1 MKIRGVFFLSVL
13 SLLFSQEVAA
23 EKREVTVQLKWWNQ
37 FQFAGYYAAVKQG
50 YYQAEGLQVKL
61 VPGDA
66 QHPVMDEV
74 LSGRAD
80 FGITG
85 SDLLIGFASGK
96 PVVALG
102 AIFQHSPYVIMSM
115 PEKKIHLPSDLVGK
129 SIMASE
135 HQGWVELKAV
145 FLKEGIDLNRLS
157 IMNHSWN
164 NLDLIQGRIDAMTGY
179 RSVEPFQLAELGT
192 SPSIIRPA
200 DYGVDFYGDILFSSR
215 SFIERNPETVEKF
228 RRATFKGWEY
238 AMSHKEEMIDH
249 ILTFPDVKARKVN
262 RRALVFE
269 ANEMEQL
276 IVPSLV
282 DIGNMNEG
290 RWQHIL
296 DIHKE
301 LNLIPGGTKLKGF
314 LYEKKPSF
322 YESVKNIGFWAL
334 AAVAFLFI
342 AVLVYGIV
350 VRRAVQIRTRQQRE
364 ALEALSASEE
374 RYRTLVEQASDGIV
388 ICDPSFRFVQVN
400 SAAVRLMGYGSEE
413 LYEMHLFDILQ
424 IEDGEPELRV
434 NELTQNGSLLTE
446 RKAKRKDGS
455 LFVAEIH
462 SSILSNGNFLGFV
475 RDVTRRREAEEQLEK
490 KEQQLA
496 AERNLLRILVDSI
509 PDYIYVKDRETRHI
523 LNNKKMVELLGAET
537 EAETLNKT
545 LTMFLPEQ
553 LAEMYIQ
560 DDRAVLATGTPVIN
574 KQEPLQLASGEFRW
588 LSTTKIPIIENGSIT
603 GVVGISRDITEQVQ
617 RQQEKELMLQVSAL
631 FSGEEEIELC
641 LNRMLGVCC
650 SYFHQLA
657 GEVWLT
663 ATDQS
668 RIYLMASYYE
678 GEPYRKQT
686 DKLSFGL
693 GEGLP
698 GTVWQKR
705 ELIFL
710 NQLKQAPLFYRKE
723 MAESRNYTAATA
735 IPILYKN
742 AVTAVLLFYDRARD
756 LYQPLP
762 VEPEEALLLQLAGD
776 IQRKKSEHD
785 LHRLFTQSPD
795 LLCIAGQDGY
805 LKKINPA
812 FTDLLGYTEAE
823 ITQRPYLELVHPDDV
838 KNTKA
843 WLSKVFTEEGSNSF
857 ENKYRTHDGEWK
869 WISWSSSEVLDENG
883 FTFWYGKDITEKKE
897 LEKTLD
903 KIYRLSKIGVWN
915 LDLVSNKLTWSDLT
929 REIHETGPDYEPA
942 LESAIDFYKEGVSR
956 DTIVRAIE
964 RSMKDGSA
972 FSEELQII
980 TARGNEKWV
989 RAIGE
994 AELKD
999 GRCVRLYGG
1008 LQDIDERKKA
1018 QLAFISTLE
1027 ERNTILESIGDAFF
1041 ALDKNWII
1049 TYWNKEA
1056 AKLLR
1061 MSPADVIGKNLKE
1074 HFGHL
1079 LTPNV
1084 DEYYNT
1090 VIFQNRPVHYERFSD
1105 PFQKWFEVSVYPSES
1120 GASVYMKD
1128 ITERK
1133 EAQELIRMSNE
1144 RYNYVTKATNDSI
1157 WDWNLLTGE
1166 VVRSGD
1172 NFRKLFGYDTAE
1184 TDKDPDFWIKH
1195 VHPDDKAKVM
1205 ADREKI
1211 FADPLQDYWQDE
1223 YRFLKADGAYA
1234 FVFDK
1239 GYIIRDESGRA
1250 IRMIGSISDISERK
1264 KYEDSLKQLNANLE
1278 KINNDLAVSNQELEQ
1293 FAYVASHDL
1302 QEPLRMVT
1310 SFLTQL
1316 ERKYNDQ
1323 LDDKAHQYI
1332 NFAVDGAKR
1341 MRLIILELLEFSRV
1355 GRLNV
1360 QKEPID
1366 LNALI
1371 GEVCLLQKKSI
1382 EEKSAEIQ
1390 VGPLPVIVSERA
1402 PLLQVFQNLVSN
1414 ALKYS
1419 KDAVPPVIS
1428 IRSEELA
1435 DSWIFSV
1442 KDNGIGIDEE
1452 YFDKIFV
1459 IFQRLHGRNEY
1470 SGTGIGLAIV
1480 KKIVENL
1487 GGRIWVQSE
1496 PGKGSVFS
1504 FSIPKSPATS

>member
-1 MKIRGVFFLSVL
+1 MKIRGIFFLYVL
-13 SLLFSQEVAA
+13 SLLFSQKGAA
-23 EKREVTVQLKWWNQ
+23 EKREVTIRLKWWNQ

-50 YYQAEGLQVKL
+50 YYQAAGLQVKL
-61 VPGDA
+61 IPGDA
-66 QHPVMDEV
+66 QHPVMEEV

-85 SDLLIGFASGK
+85 SDLLVGFASGK

-115 PEKKIHLPSDLVGK
+115 PAKKIHLPSDLVGK

-135 HQGWVELKAV
+135 HQGWVELKAI
-145 FLKEGIDLNRLS
+145 FLKEGIDLDRFS
-157 IMNHSWN
+157 IMSHTWN
-164 NLDLIQGRIDAMTGY
+164 NLDLVEGRIDAMTGY
-179 RSVEPFQLAELGT
+179 RSVEPFQLAELGAV
-192 SPSIIRPA
+192 PSIIRPA
-200 DYGVDFYGDILFSSR
+200 DYGVDFYGDILFSSQ
-215 SFIERNPETVEKF
+215 SFIENNPETVEQF

-238 AMSHKEEMIDH
+238 AMTHKAEMIAY
-249 ILTFPDVKARKVN
+249 ILTLPDVQARKVS
-262 RRALVFE
+262 RQALTFE

-296 DIHKE
+296 NIHE
-301 LNLIPGGTKLKGF
+301 QLNLIPAGTKLKGF
-314 LYEKKPSF
+314 LYEKKPGF
-322 YESVKNIGFWAL
+322 YESVKNIGFRAL
-334 AAVAFLFI
+334 AVVALLFLT
-342 AVLVYGIV
+342 VLVYGIV
-350 VRRAVQIRTRQQRE
+350 VRRAVTIKTRQQRE
-364 ALEALSASEE
+364 ALEALRASEE

-388 ICDPSFRFVQVN
+388 ICDSSFRFVQVN
-400 SAAVRLMGYGSEE
+400 SAVVRLLGYGSEE
-413 LYEMHLFDILQ
+413 LYEMHISDILQ
-424 IEDGEPELRV
+424 VGAGEPGWRV
-434 NELTQNGSLLTE
+434 DELTQKGTLLTE

-455 LFVAEIH
+455 FFIAEIH

-475 RDVTRRREAEEQLEK
+475 RDVTSRREAEDQLEK
-490 KEQQLA
+490 KEKQLA

-509 PDYIYVKDRETRHI
+509 PDYIYVKDSETRHI
-523 LNNKKMVELLGAET
+523 LNNKKTVELLGAKT
-537 EAETLNKT
+537 EEETLNKT
-545 LTMFLPEQ
+545 LSVFLPEKQ
-553 LAEMYIQ
+553 AEMYMN
-560 DDRAVLATGTPVIN
+560 DDRAVLATGKPVIN

-603 GVVGISRDITEQVQ
+603 GLVGISRDITEQVY

-631 FSGEEEIELC
+631 FSGEEEIALC

-650 SYFHQLA
+650 RYFQQLA
-657 GEVWLT
+657 GEAWLT
-663 ATDQS
+663 ATDQKK
-668 RIYLMASYYE
+668 IYLMASYYE
-678 GEPYRKQT
+678 GEDYLEQA
-686 DKLSFGL
+686 DKLSFSL

-698 GTVWQKR
+698 GTVWQKN
-705 ELIFL
+705 EPIFL
-710 NQLKQAPLFYRKE
+710 NQLQQASLFCRKE
-723 MAESRNYTAATA
+723 MAVSRNFTAATA
-735 IPILYKN
+735 IPIVYKN
-742 AVTAVLLFYDRARD
+742 TVTAVLLFYDRAGD
-756 LYQPLP
+756 LYRPSPVLP
-762 VEPEEALLLQLAGD
+762 GEALLLQLAGD

-812 FTDLLGYTEAE
+812 FTNLLGYSEAE
-823 ITQRPYLELVHPDDV
+823 ITLRSYMELVHPDDIES
-838 KNTKA
+838 TKTSLA
-843 WLSKVFTEEGSNSF
+843 KAFTEEGSNSF
-857 ENKYRTHDGEWK
+857 ENRYRTRSGEWK

-883 FTFWYGKDITEKKE
+883 LTFWYGKDITEKKE

-903 KIYRLSKIGVWN
+903 KIYRLSRIGVWN
-915 LDLVSNKLTWSDLT
+915 LDLLSNKLSWSALT
-929 REIHETGPDYEPA
+929 REIHETDPDYEPT
-942 LESAIDFYKEGVSR
+942 LESAIDFYKEGTSR
-956 DTIVRAIE
+956 DTIRRVVE
-964 RSMKDGSA
+964 QSMRDGST

-980 TARGNEKWV
+980 TAKGNVKWV
-989 RAIGE
+989 RAMGE
-994 AELKD
+994 SELKD

-1008 LQDIDERKKA
+1008 FQDIDERKKA

-1041 ALDKNWII
+1041 ALDKNWTI

-1056 AKLLR
+1056 AKLFHL
-1061 MSPADVIGKNLKE
+1061 SAADVLGKDLKK
-1074 HFGHL
+1074 HFGQYL
-1079 LTPNV
+1079 VPNV
-1084 DEYYNT
+1084 DDYYNE
-1090 VIFQNRPVHYERFSD
+1090 VIVQHRPVHYERFSD
-1105 PFQKWFEVSVYPSES
+1105 PLQKWFEVSVYPAES

-1133 EAQELIRMSNE
+1133 EAQELIRVSNE

-1166 VVRSGD
+1166 VIRSGD
-1172 NFRKLFGYDTAE
+1172 NFQKLFGYASAE
-1184 TDKDPDFWIKH
+1184 ADKDKNFWIQH
-1195 VHPDDKAKVM
+1195 VHADDREKVI
-1205 ADREKI
+1205 ADREQI
-1211 FADPLQDYWQDE
+1211 LADPSLDYWQDE
-1223 YRFLKADGAYA
+1223 YRFLKADGEYA

-1239 GYIIRDESGRA
+1239 GHIIRDESGKA
-1250 IRMIGSISDISERK
+1250 IRMIGSILDVSERK
-1264 KYEDSLKQLNANLE
+1264 KYEDSLKQLNANLG

-1316 ERKYNDQ
+1316 ERKYSDQ
-1323 LDDKAHQYI
+1323 LDEKAHQYI
-1332 NFAVDGAKR
+1332 DFAVDGAKR

-1355 GRLNV
+1355 GRLNA
-1360 QKEPID
+1360 QKEPIN
-1366 LNALI
+1366 LHELI
-1371 GEVCLLQKKSI
+1371 SEVCLLQKKSI
-1382 EEKSAEIQ
+1382 EEKSAGIE
-1390 VGPLPVIVSERA
+1390 VETLPVIVSERA

-1414 ALKYS
+1414 ALKYNREGV
-1419 KDAVPPVIS
+1419 APL
-1428 IRSEELA
+1428 IRIRFEELA

-1442 KDNGIGIDEE
+1442 QDNGIGIEGE

-1504 FSIPKSPATS
+1504 FSIPKPPVTA